1 MQVKTFEAAD
11 IQEALRKVKQE
22 MGPGAVI
29 ISTQHVR
36 RGGAPFGIFGK
47 PHVEITAALPEDTH
61 RPQLGEEVKPG
72 FNEIE
77 DSVHLSGANLRPYS
91 DQEANR
97 PTAVGPHEVGVAEPS
112 ICPAGE
118 YLIGAVEEL
127 RTSVDSL
134 GPRTGTGE
142 AGGVDELRWEMEE
155 LRWTVNAVL
164 DRLDPLK
171 GRGIPESLSDL
182 YKHIRGQGVRQDLSY
197 KLLELARQAMNNP
210 EIPKPLNVGRFL
222 EERMVAMMA
231 PPLTDSKTSKRR
243 TIVLVGPTGSG
254 KTTTLAK
261 MAADA
266 ALKKRKKVAVI
277 STDTYRI
284 GAVEQLRIY
293 AKIIGVPLL
302 IAGTPKELASAVAR
316 NQEADLIFVDTTGRS
331 PRDSEQDAELR
342 EQLKGL
348 RGVETHL
355 VLSATA
361 KDRDLWE
368 SIRRFWSVP
377 IDSLIFTRLDET
389 KEVGTLF
396 NQAVRSRKPL
406 SYFSTGQR
414 VPEDLEAANP
424 RRLARMVLS
433 NSSESTG

>member
-1 MQVKTFEAAD
+1 
-11 IQEALRKVKQE
+11 
-22 MGPGAVI
+22 
-29 ISTQHVR
+29 
-36 RGGAPFGIFGK
+36 
-47 PHVEITAALPEDTH
+47 
-61 RPQLGEEVKPG
+61 
-72 FNEIE
+72 
-77 DSVHLSGANLRPYS
+77 
-91 DQEANR
+91 
-97 PTAVGPHEVGVAEPS
+97 
-112 ICPAGE
+112 
-118 YLIGAVEEL
+118 
-127 RTSVDSL
+127 
-134 GPRTGTGE
+134 
-142 AGGVDELRWEMEE
+142 
-155 LRWTVNAVL
+155 
-164 DRLDPLK
+164 
-171 GRGIPESLSDL
+171 
-182 YKHIRGQGVRQDLSY
+182 
-197 KLLELARQAMNNP
+197 LARQAINNP
-210 EIPKPLNVGRFL
+210 ESPKPLNLERHL
-222 EERMVAMMA
+222 EESMVSMMA
-231 PPLTDSKTSKRR
+231 PPLEESKTAKRR
-243 TIVLVGPTGSG
+243 TIALVGPTGSG

-302 IAGTPKELASAVAR
+302 IAGTPKELANAVAR
-316 NQEADLIFVDTTGRS
+316 NQEADFIFVDTTGRS
-331 PRDSEQDAELR
+331 PQDAEQDAELR

-348 RGVETHL
+348 RGLETHL

-368 SIRRFWSVP
+368 SIRRFWPVS

-424 RRLARMVLS
+424 RRLARMILRS
-433 NSSESTG
+433 SSESTG